1 MNTLW
6 YKWLSMNNNEMELE
20 NVKLALQPRAQCSEN
35 PQWLWIASTW
45 LFTHH
50 WGHSGPAL

>member
-1 MNTLW
+1 MNTFW
-6 YKWLSMNNNEMELE
+6 YKWLSMNNNETELE
-20 NVKLALQPRAQCSEN
+20 NAKLALQPRAQCSEN